1 MRIAVLGLG
10 EAGSLIASDLVRAG
24 DEVHAYDPAE
34 VSPPALVTLD
44 PEASTAV
51 DGCDLILGLT
61 PGSRAKEA
69 LEGVLDFLVDRAVYA
84 DLSTCSPATKTDLAT
99 MVAGRGALFADVAL
113 MSPVPGRGL
122 ATPSLVSGTGADRYA
137 AEINARRGNVVVV
150 GPDAGEAATRKL
162 LRSVLMK
169 GLAAVLIESMEAAE
183 GAGRTDWYWSH
194 VVDEMTALDEQM
206 VRRLIFDTAPHAGR
220 RIDEMEAARDLLVDL
235 GVPPTMTEATI
246 TGLERLMAEGM
257 PRLSIE

>member
-1 MRIAVLGLG
+1 MRVAVLGLG
-10 EAGSLIASDLVRAG
+10 EAGSLIASDLTRAG
-24 DEVHAYDPAE
+24 DEVHAYDP
-34 VSPPALVTLD
+34 VGVTPPDSVTLH
-44 PEASTAV
+44 PEAATTV
-51 DGCDLILGLT
+51 DGCDLVLALT

-69 LEGVLDFLVDRAVYA
+69 LEAVVDSLGDGAVYA
-84 DLSTCSPATKTDLAT
+84 DLSTSSPATKTDLAT

-122 ATPSLVSGTGADRYA
+122 ATPALASGTGADRYA
-137 AEINARRGNVVVV
+137 AEINARGGNVVVV

-169 GLAAVLIESMEAAE
+169 GLAAVLIEGMEAAE
-183 GAGRTDWYWSH
+183 GAGKTEWYWGH
-194 VVDEMTALDEQM
+194 VVAEMTGLDEHM

-235 GVPPTMTEATI
+235 GVPPTMTEATLA
-246 TGLERLMAEGM
+246 GLERLKAEGL
-257 PRLSIE
+257 PGLSIE